1 MKKLLVAFLVIILIV
16 SILVVGGISVLK
28 HVLANNP
35 YAIPEG
41 YTGGF
46 KRYKGDINYTYY
58 WVETYDECVAAIEK
72 LESHGSKIK
81 KSLILSEE
89 CEGMDVKY
97 HFQFRNSKT
106 HPIVFGE
113 DPFDRY
119 SGDVLVYSYVF
130 FEDVE
135 IEELVYSYV
144 ADYATGEIYYVNGV
158 YDYNK
163 IHKEFPDF
171 TSDDFEVEIDK
182 SEFYDGRVSF
192 NGFVSYKD
200 YQIYQFY
207 GEPAVFDVSDEDI
220 DAVLRS
226 VVVVGNQ

>member
-16 SILVVGGISVLK
+16 SVAVGAFILYRAWIKDL
-28 HVLANNP
+28 
-35 YAIPEG
+35 YAMPEG

-46 KRYKGDINYTYY
+46 KRYRGETNYTYY

-72 LESHGSKIK
+72 LESHGSKIS

-97 HFQFRNSKT
+97 SFKFRNSRT
-106 HPIVFGE
+106 DPIVFGE

-119 SGDVLVYSYVF
+119 SGDVIVHSWVF

-144 ADYATGEIYYVNGV
+144 T
-158 YDYNK
+158 DYNYAEVAYISTQPYLEMLNK
-163 IHKEFPDF
+163 YPDA
-171 TSDDFEVEIDK
+171 TNEDFEVKYIRMEYFDESGRGVEIRMVI
-182 SEFYDGRVSF
+182 Y
-192 NGFVSYKD
+192 YKD
-200 YQIYQFY
+200 CYIYETWY
-207 GEPAVFDVSDEDI
+207 YEGEVSGISEEDI
-220 DAVLRS
+220 RS
-226 VVVVGNQ
+226 VVKSVVLVGN